1 MANLPATVIATASMA
16 YAENAAAVA
25 VSPSLSIFDD
35 NANLFGAKVTI
46 SGGFQAGQD
55 VLSFTSQFGI
65 TGSFNAGTGVLTL
78 SGTATLAQYQTV
90 LRSVKYLNS
99 SDAPVTGNRTVRF
112 EVNDGAP
119 PNPLNIL
126 TSTANVNVIA
136 SNDRPIIAGL
146 DTMLYTGSAQSL
158 KQVIDADL
166 TVTDPDSSTLNGATV
181 RITGHYVQGQDVLG
195 FVAQNGI
202 VGSFN
207 AATGTLSLFGH
218 ASVAAYQAAFRSITY
233 QNTQPTGTDVAD
245 RTVSFQVKDNLGA
258 TSFAATA
265 TIMFAVAPLITTSP
279 GTAAYIEGGATALVD
294 GALTVT
300 DLDTPTL
307 AGATISI
314 SVGFQV
320 GDLLAFVDTANITGS
335 YNPATG

>member
-1 MANLPATVIATASMA
+1 MANFPATVIAASSVA

-25 VSPSLSIFDD
+25 LSPSLIIIDD
-35 NANLFGAKVTI
+35 NPSLYGAKVTI

-78 SGTATLAQYQTV
+78 SGTATLAQYQTA
-90 LRSVKYLNS
+90 LRSVKYSNS
-99 SDAPVTGNRTVRF
+99 SDAPVTGSRTVRF
-112 EVNDGAP
+112 EVDDGTFA
-119 PNPLNIL
+119 NPLNFL
-126 TSTANVNVIA
+126 FSSASVNVTA
-136 SNDRPIIAGL
+136 SNDKPVIAGL
-146 DTMLYTGSAQSL
+146 DTMLYTGAAQGL

-166 TVTDPDSSTLNGATV
+166 TVADPDSASMAGASV
-181 RITGHYVQGQDVLG
+181 RITGHYVLGQDVLSL
-195 FVAQNGI
+195 VAQNGI
-202 VGSFN
+202 TGSFN
-207 AATGTLSLFGH
+207 AATGTLTLTGT
-218 ASVAAYQAAFRSITY
+218 ASVSAYQAALRSVTY
-233 QNTQPTGTDVAD
+233 SNTNPTSTDVAD
-245 RTVSFQVKDNLGA
+245 RTVSFSVRDFSGA
-258 TSFAATA
+258 WSTA
-265 TIMFAVAPLITTSP
+265 VTGTIMFAVAPVIKTTA
-279 GTAAYIEGGATALVD
+279 GTAAYTEGGATAVVD